1 MEIFGEI
8 TSASGFEYDNIF
20 IRYFID
26 LPFGKFTLSKIVL
39 LSLNL
44 KITYYSR
51 ISNINLIVNLYKIM
65 HQSLNT

>member
-26 LPFGKFTLSKIVL
+26 LPSGKFSLSKIVL

-51 ISNINLIVNLYKIM
+51 ISSTNLIVNLYKIM
-65 HQSLNT
+65 QQSVYT

>member
-26 LPFGKFTLSKIVL
+26 LPSGKFSLSKVVL
-39 LSLNL
+39 LSFNL
-44 KITYYSR
+44 KITYYLR
-51 ISNINLIVNLYKIM
+51 ISSINLIVNLYKVM
-65 HQSLNT
+65 QQSLYT